1 MGDSFQLYLCNTR
14 IIQDAHCKALRAPN
28 QEILTL
34 LHAQPADIMQ
44 NVLMSEGTADA
55 IMGKYH
61 NEMD

>member
-1 MGDSFQLYLCNTR
+1 MYLRNTR
-14 IIQDAHCKALRAPN
+14 IIQDAHRKALQASN

-55 IMGKYH
+55 NMGKYYD
-61 NEMD
+61 EME